1 MNPVRIGMLGLGQRG
16 LQHLRAVYQLQQ
28 AGLARLVTLADAF
41 PTNVDPQK
49 LQKFV
54 PGLPTDEIQLTTN
67 LETLFDGSLDALYI
81 SIPPNVHQGEIVR
94 AAAAG
99 IHLFIEKP
107 MSLYLDEALEM
118 ERAISAAGILST
130 VGFQQRFDARHEAIK
145 AFLQDKPLVMASYT
159 RHDALEAHSVKHTP
173 TEAVGGPGNRVWTA
187 SRAWSGGTVVEAGIH
202 PLDVWRYWFGDV
214 EWVQSVYNHRSAAEI
229 IDGADNPY
237 AYNVLFGF
245 QNGVVGNL
253 ILSRLRRVFSPYQEQ
268 QILWNEG
275 RLALEDDAVVIHAYH
290 GPYPPSSQPTT
301 AEVQRILPVGP
312 AQDTTLAISRAFVEA
327 VAHNDPTR
335 IRSPFP
341 DAMNSLAAVLA
352 ANISD
357 ELQGQRVNLHE
368 LLTSPAYAHFRQKP
382 SAAHR

>member
-28 AGLARLVTLADAF
+28 AGLAQIVTLADAF
-41 PTNVDPQK
+41 PANIDPQK

-54 PGLPTDEIQLTTN
+54 PGLPTGEIRLTTDV
-67 LETLFDGSLDALYI
+67 EALFDGSLDALYI
-81 SIPPNVHQGEIVR
+81 SIPPNVHKGEIVR

-118 ERAISAAGILST
+118 ERAITAAGILST
-130 VGFQQRFDARHEAIK
+130 VGFQQRFDVRHEAIK
-145 AFLQDKPLVMASYT
+145 AFLQDKPPVMASYT

-173 TEAVGGPGNRVWTA
+173 TEVVGGPASRVWTA

-214 EWVQSVYNHRSAAEI
+214 EWVQAVYNHRAPAEI

-275 RLALEDDAVVIHAYH
+275 RIALEDEAVVIHAY
-290 GPYPPSSQPTT
+290 GGAYPPSRQPTR
-301 AEVQRILPVGP
+301 AEVQRELEVAP
-312 AQDTTLAISRAFVEA
+312 AQDTTLAVSRAFVEA
-327 VAHNDPTR
+327 VAHNDPSR
-335 IRSPFP
+335 IRSPFA

-352 ANISD
+352 ANVSD
-357 ELQGQRVNLHE
+357 ELKGARVNLHD
-368 LLTSPAYAHFRQKP
+368 LLTSAEYARFRQKP
-382 SAAHR
+382 N